1 MNTDE
6 SVTVLEDSGLEDTT
20 QGIQYKLHKD
30 NLILLSQVKDQRT
43 FKKLF
48 AEFKLFDDIPSS
60 KHLSIV
66 SFPVIS
72 KEPTIKHSTSKS
84 PVTTQVEYAVQTLNL
99 DKKLIKRMKTQSL
112 IIKYQKENERLLKQV
127 ELLQFALNKFRED
140 SEKMKKLTLKNKQVM
155 TCRGLNGE
163 NIQVNRH
170 SKNTKDEVNKQLF
183 RDYLK
188 RNNSCKIKLLDRKLE
203 STQPIKEKTKLK
215 FKFYN
220 DLKNQLGQLL
230 NSKSACTKY
239 EVMLTLYTRERM
251 K

>member
-30 NLILLSQVKDQRT
+30 NLILLSQVKDQKA

-48 AEFKLFDDIPSS
+48 AELKLLDDIPNS

-72 KEPTIKHSTSKS
+72 KEPTIKHSTSTS
-84 PVTTQVEYAVQTLNL
+84 PVTTQVEYGVQTFNL
-99 DKKLIKRMKTQSL
+99 EKKIIKKMQTQSS

-140 SEKMKKLTLKNKQVM
+140 SEKMKKLTLKNKQLM
-155 TCRGLNGE
+155 KCKGLNKE
-163 NIQVNRH
+163 NVQVNRH
-170 SKNTKDEVNKQLF
+170 FSNGKDEIVYSDVNKQLF

-188 RNNSCKIKLLDRKLE
+188 RNNSCKIKLLGRKLE
-203 STQPIKEKTKLK
+203 STQSIKEKTKLK
-215 FKFYN
+215 FKFYK
-220 DLKNQLGQLL
+220 DFKSQLGKLL

-239 EVMLTLYTRERM
+239 KVIAYIIY
-251 K
+251 